1 MVGKIVRI
9 KDDLNTRYIKIKE
22 FDGYTYSGYG
32 FAITNSDVGFLCNYI
47 SNVMTISKDYESCFE
62 SITEVE
68 FNRSFDQMINSMRYK
83 HMQEML

>member
-1 MVGKIVRI
+1 MIGKIIRI

-32 FAITNSDVGFLCNYI
+32 FAITNFDVGFMYNFTSDVLT
-47 SNVMTISKDYESCFE
+47 VTKDYEPSFE
-62 SITEVE
+62 IINEVE
-68 FNRSFDQMINSMRYK
+68 FNRSFDQMINNMRYK